1 MNPAVELTL
10 RIVAAIVILACFA
23 AVILAVV
30 EFTLYNI
37 LNHHNNNSNS

>member
-1 MNPAVELTL
+1 MNPVAELIL
-10 RIVAAIVILACFA
+10 RIVAAIVIFVCVAV
-23 AVILAVV
+23 VILAVV

>member
-1 MNPAVELTL
+1 MNPVVELTL
-10 RIVAAIVILACFA
+10 RIVAAIVILVCFA

-37 LNHHNNNSNS
+37 FNHHNNNSNS